1 MQHVSMTQEGLN
13 YQLLSLKSNRLL
25 HHVHVLSVEA
35 VDAEE
40 VISDSKVILNYHR
53 LVWILQS
60 NKARQDIHS

>member
-1 MQHVSMTQEGLN
+1 MQHVSMTQKGLN
-13 YQLLSLKSNRLL
+13 YQLLSLKSNTLL
-25 HHVHVLSVEA
+25 HHLHVLPVEA

-40 VISDSKVILNYHR
+40 VISDSNVILNYHR